1 MRHSRG
7 TDLSCY
13 VSLGE
18 IAEGDIHPHISAEVD
33 HDGIDVREGQAQ
45 LSNRVM
51 RLNLGGVAIPLNPE
65 ISDEFL

>member
-1 MRHSRG
+1 MRHGRG

-33 HDGIDVREGQAQ
+33 QDSIDMREGQAQ
-45 LSNRVM
+45 LSDRVVW
-51 RLNLGGVAIPLNPE
+51 LNLGGVTIPLDPE

>member
-1 MRHSRG
+1 M
-7 TDLSCY
+7 
-13 VSLGE
+13 GE

-33 HDGIDVREGQAQ
+33 QDGIDMREGQAQ

-51 RLNLGGVAIPLNPE
+51 WLNLGGVAIPLNPE